1 MNQILSVILHA
12 EFGYSVLRVT
22 TPILFAT
29 LGALIADK
37 AGVTNIALEGIM
49 LIAALTGVVFSALSA
64 SSWLGLLAAV
74 VAGGLVGLFLA
85 WCALKLK
92 TDIILSGIA
101 INLMASGGTIFALF
115 LIAGDKGISSSLAS
129 KILPRLIIPGLSAIP
144 VLGTILSG
152 HNVLTY
158 VAFLM
163 VFLTFVFLYRTP
175 LGLRIRA
182 VGENPNAA
190 SSVGIGV
197 TKMQYL
203 ALVLSG
209 MMAGFGGAY
218 MSMGY
223 VSWFSK
229 NMTAGR
235 GFIALAAEAMGGATP
250 VGSMLTSLL
259 FGFFDALSNTLQ
271 LMKIPSEFVNMTP
284 YVATVLGLVVY
295 AAQKTRRE
303 KRAREN
309 SRAGGHSTSGAG
321 DAGAGGAGDA
331 GAGGVGDAGGGAAE
345 AGKA

>member
-1 MNQILSVILHA
+1 MNQILSVVFTA
-12 EFGYSVLRVT
+12 EFGYSALRVT

-29 LGALIADK
+29 LGALISDK
-37 AGVTNIALEGIM
+37 AGVMNIALEGIM
-49 LIAALTGVVFSALSA
+49 LISALAGVVFSAITGSA
-64 SSWLGLLAAV
+64 GFGLLAAV
-74 VAGGLVGLFLA
+74 AAGGLVGLFLA
-85 WCALKLK
+85 YCALKLQ

-101 INLMASGGTIFALF
+101 INLMASGGTVFALF

-129 KILPRLIIPGLSAIP
+129 KVLPKLTIPGLSSVPI
-144 VLGTILSG
+144 LGTMLSG

-158 VAFLM
+158 VAFLS
-163 VFLTFVFLYRTP
+163 VAVIFVFLYRTP

-190 SSVGIGV
+190 ASVGIGV
-197 TKMQYL
+197 KKIQYL
-203 ALVLSG
+203 ALALSG
-209 MMAGFGGAY
+209 MMAGLGGAY

-271 LMKIPSEFVNMTP
+271 LMKIPSEFVNMIP
-284 YVATVLGLVVY
+284 YAATVIGLVLYTVRR
-295 AAQKTRRE
+295 TRRE
-303 KRAREN
+303 RLTRE
-309 SRAGGHSTSGAG
+309 AT
-321 DAGAGGAGDA
+321 
-331 GAGGVGDAGGGAAE
+331 GAAII
-345 AGKA
+345 AAADAADRKA

>member
-1 MNQILSVILHA
+1 MIQMLSIIFNA

-29 LGALIADK
+29 LAALISDK
-37 AGVTNIALEGIM
+37 AGVMNIALEGIM
-49 LIAALTGVVFSALSA
+49 LIAALSGVVFSALTGSA
-64 SSWLGLLAAV
+64 GLGLLGAV

-85 WCALKLK
+85 YCALELK

-101 INLMASGGTIFALF
+101 INLMASGGTVFALF

-129 KILPRLIIPGLSAIP
+129 KVLPKLNIPGIASIP
-144 VLGTILSG
+144 VLGTMLSG

-158 VAFLM
+158 VALLSVIA
-163 VFLTFVFLYRTP
+163 VFIFLYRTP

-182 VGENPNAA
+182 VGENPGAA
-190 SSVGIGV
+190 ASVGIGV
-197 TKMQYL
+197 TRIQYL
-203 ALVLSG
+203 ALTLSG
-209 MMAGFGGAY
+209 VMAGLGGAY

-250 VGSMLTSLL
+250 IGSLLTSLL

-271 LMKIPSEFVNMTP
+271 LMKVPSEFVNMIP
-284 YVATVLGLVVY
+284 YAATVIGLVIYTVRR
-295 AAQKTRRE
+295 TRRD
-303 KRAREN
+303 RLARE
-309 SRAGGHSTSGAG
+309 AGGERVSPAT
-321 DAGAGGAGDA
+321 
-331 GAGGVGDAGGGAAE
+331 
-345 AGKA
+345 K

>member
-1 MNQILSVILHA
+1 MNQMLSAIFNA

-29 LGALIADK
+29 LAALISDK
-37 AGVTNIALEGIM
+37 AGVMNIALEGIM
-49 LIAALTGVVFSALSA
+49 LVSALAGVVFSALTGSA
-64 SSWLGLLAAV
+64 GIGLLAAV
-74 VAGGLVGLFLA
+74 VAGALVGLFLA
-85 WCALKLK
+85 YCALELK

-101 INLMASGGTIFALF
+101 INLMASGGTVFLLF

-129 KILPRLIIPGLSAIP
+129 RVLPKLIIPGISSIP
-144 VLGTILSG
+144 VLGTMLSG

-158 VAFLM
+158 VALLSVLA
-163 VFLTFVFLYRTP
+163 VFIFLYRTP

-182 VGENPNAA
+182 VGENPGAA
-190 SSVGIGV
+190 ASVGIGV
-197 TKMQYL
+197 TRIQYL
-203 ALVLSG
+203 ALTLSG

-250 VGSMLTSLL
+250 IGSLFTSLL

-271 LMKIPSEFVNMTP
+271 LMKVPSEFVNMIP
-284 YVATVLGLVVY
+284 YAATVIGLVIYTVRR
-295 AAQKTRRE
+295 TRRD
-303 KRAREN
+303 RLARE
-309 SRAGGHSTSGAG
+309 AGGERASATM
-321 DAGAGGAGDA
+321 
-331 GAGGVGDAGGGAAE
+331 
-345 AGKA
+345 K